1 LREESRLRS
10 FENGVLMRIFGLK
23 MEGVTGE
30 WVELHDEELNHL
42 YSSPDIVRVINSR
55 KMRWA
60 RHVTLWRREVVH
72 VGFCWGNPREREHFE
87 DPGIVVG

>member
-1 LREESRLRS
+1 LREERRLRG

-23 MEGVTGE
+23 MEGTTGE
-30 WVELHDEELNHL
+30 WIELHDEKLNHL

-60 RHVTLWRREVVH
+60 RHATRME
-72 VGFCWGNPREREHFE
+72 ERSRFM
-87 DPGIVVG
+87 